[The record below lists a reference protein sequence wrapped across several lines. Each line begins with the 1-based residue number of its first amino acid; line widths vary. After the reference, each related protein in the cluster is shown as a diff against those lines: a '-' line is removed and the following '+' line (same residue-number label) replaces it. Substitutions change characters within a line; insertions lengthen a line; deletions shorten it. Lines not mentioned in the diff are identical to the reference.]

1 MTSYLRQTAAERRDP
16 DELPVAQRAKL
27 ALHLPKGQQ
36 ASDKPGTLTHV
47 RQAHEQA
54 LMLQMNPTGFRGYGS
69 VFGLLGWAGVALML
83 ANVRVLWKF
92 DQTLFGAIL
101 AFVLICIAITGI
113 VMSLYFFRLDLL
125 TPQEIPLVFNRK
137 TRKVHQIVPDAPKFE
152 APADLWNIAKNIF
165 KPWPLVLIE
174 HDWDCL
180 EAEYWEQTALAGNV
194 VRTDHVLQLYIK
206 SRSYSDQVIGSI
218 GLAPPA
224 GMSKDLALSLW
235 EHIRRF
241 MEADGPPLSP
251 GDIPAPKPPTNPI
264 ASMQAVLPYVWP
276 LPVIGLIWSGQIFI
290 EQGLFRMNPIDFM
303 SKSRIGIWEFAAF
316 LPSFFIVAAGCF
328 NFIAHLLSPKLT
340 LPPDVLAEAGAP
352 VDLEALS
359 KRLVAEQKA
368 AAAAKGPEGPSS

>member
-1 MTSYLRQTAAERRDP
+1 MTTYLRQTAAERRDP
-16 DELPVAQRAKL
+16 DEPPVAERAKL
-27 ALHLPKGQQ
+27 ALHLPKDQQ
-36 ASDKPGTLTHV
+36 ASDKPGTLMHV
-47 RQAHEQA
+47 REAHEHA
-54 LMLQMNPTGFRGYGS
+54 LMLQMNPTAFRGYGS
-69 VFGLLGWAGVALML
+69 VFALLPWAAVAF
-83 ANVRVLWKF
+83 AVADIRGLWKF
-92 DQTLFGAIL
+92 DQTLLGVIL
-101 AFVLICIAITGI
+101 VFVSVCIAITGI
-113 VMSLYFFRLDLL
+113 VMSIYFFRLDIL
-125 TPQEIPLVFNRK
+125 TPKEIPLIFNRK
-137 TRKVHQIVPDAPKFE
+137 SRKVHQIVPDAPKLE
-152 APADLWNIAKNIF
+152 APADLWDVAKRLF
-165 KPWPLVLIE
+165 KPWPLILIE

-352 VDLEALS
+352 VDLEALVKQQAAQAS
-359 KRLVAEQKA
+359 AQAAEHKA
-368 AAAAKGPEGPSS
+368 KKP